1 MKFKDTT
8 LWRNSIGRTDDAS
21 IERLKTSYLSLRE
34 NIKGLLDEVRNDFPN
49 LTDHSLEH
57 VDGLWR
63 IASMIT
69 GENYTLNPLEG
80 FILGCSF
87 LIHDSVLSYR
97 AFGGKDALR
106 HTIEWQDYYQ
116 EIAGSKYDT
125 EEGKQKI
132 DFKVIRLLHAK
143 KCSDILR
150 RTFEDGDGKT
160 YYLLED
166 AELRNHYGQI
176 IGEIASSHHWDMEKL
191 SSLPLQ
197 VNGLTSLSTDW
208 IISPRKLACIL
219 RCADAAAIDSG
230 RAPDY
235 LFRLLRLNG
244 VSKDHWVAQ
253 NRIGVALDINDNTC
267 LVFTSTH
274 DFEEKDFA
282 AWNVAYDAVK
292 VVEDELNKCQDFL
305 FEKELFQVKRVAGA
319 KSRKALAQYIKT
331 RGWIPSDVS
340 VHIADV
346 AHLILTLGGK
356 ELYGMMIYS

>member
-1 MKFKDTT
+1 MKFEDTT
-8 LWRNSIGRTDDAS
+8 LWRNSIGRTSDAS
-21 IERLKTSYLSLRE
+21 IERLRTSYLSLRK

-69 GENYTLNPLEG
+69 GEDYPLNPLEG

-87 LIHDSVLSYR
+87 LIHDSVLSYK
-97 AFGGKDALR
+97 AFDGKDALR
-106 HTIEWQDYYQ
+106 NTIDWQDYYQ
-116 EIAGSKYDT
+116 DIVGTEYDT
-125 EEGKQKI
+125 EDGKQKI

-143 KCSDILR
+143 KCSDVLD
-150 RTFEDGDGKT
+150 RTFEDVDGKE
-160 YYLLED
+160 YYLLDDE
-166 AELRNHYGQI
+166 ELRKHYSQI

-191 SSLPLQ
+191 SSLPPQ
-197 VNGLTSLSTDW
+197 VNGLVSLSTDW
-208 IISPRKLACIL
+208 IINPRKLACIL

-253 NRIGVALDINDNTC
+253 NRLGVGLDVNDDTC

-274 DFEEKDFA
+274 DFEEQDFA

-292 VVEDELNKCQDFL
+292 VVEDELCV
-305 FEKELFQVKRVAGA
+305 VKTYCPDKNPFV
-319 KSRKALAQYIKT
+319 
-331 RGWIPSDVS
+331 
-340 VHIADV
+340 
-346 AHLILTLGGK
+346 
-356 ELYGMMIYS
+356 